1 MGDVA
6 FEEFVGLKPKMCS
19 ILVTD
24 SSEYK
29 KAKGLKENVIAKI
42 SRNEYKD
49 VLLNKI
55 YLRHSI
61 SRIQSKSRKIGTY
74 VINKNVFVLL

>member
-6 FEEFVGLKPKMCS
+6 FEEFVALKPKMCS

-24 SSEYK
+24 SSKYK
-29 KAKGLKENVIAKI
+29 KAKSLKENVIAII

-61 SRIQSKSRKIGTY
+61 GRIQSKSRKIGTY

>member
-6 FEEFVGLKPKMCS
+6 FEEFVALKPKMCS

-29 KAKGLKENVIAKI
+29 KAKSLKENVIAII